1 MCGILL
7 SEEENPSC
15 EEMALLVRNRGG
27 DHYNKIHTGNIV
39 AISSVL
45 SIRESVEQPVVGD
58 RYILLYNGEVYNKEP
73 SDTLFIKGIVD
84 KLLNDGTGP
93 HMESTI
99 DRIYEEINRYE
110 NEMAIILMT
119 GDHVYFFKD
128 DIGRRSLG
136 YGLCPFY
143 VSSVG
148 YSEEINPMLIYSYNK
163 VTRKLSEWPKS
174 SRIARKYMS
183 MSNVILERLNNEK
196 YSKKYQYLKKHLTSS
211 GAEENKEDLSNVD
224 DVANEFG
231 KAFKKSIE
239 RRTSEG
245 NVCVF
250 FSGGV
255 DSMLVAIF
263 LHYSTDPCQR
273 IYLINTSFGPS
284 WDRDAGKRGLE
295 SLCSRFRERE
305 FIFISNDVHIEEVRA
320 FKEHIYKLIHPKS
333 GHMDFNIGATL
344 FFTARESRKY
354 SRIGYLGS
362 GADEMFGGY
371 HRYKEGEF
379 RGDMLFDLFTI
390 SHHNV
395 CRDDRVISD
404 NQVECRFPFLDSG
417 MVEYSLR
424 VGRDVLMMNGD
435 RKFVIREVLRREGF
449 ECASKVPKKA
459 MQYGSGIFKMEG
471 KI

>member
-7 SEEENPSC
+7 SEEENSAW
-15 EEMALLVRNRGG
+15 EEIALLVRNRGE
-27 DHYNKIHTGNIV
+27 DHYNRIHMGNIV

-45 SIRESVEQPVVGD
+45 AIRESIKQPVVGH

-73 SDTLFIKGIVD
+73 SDTLFIKSIVD
-84 KLLNDGTGP
+84 KLLNDGADSC
-93 HMESTI
+93 MESTI

-110 NEMAIILMT
+110 NEMAMILMI
-119 GDHVYFFKD
+119 GDYVYFFKD

-136 YGLCPFY
+136 YGLSPFY

-148 YSEEINPMLIYSYNK
+148 YLEEINPMLIYSYNK
-163 VTRKLSEWPKS
+163 VTKSLSEWPKS
-174 SRIARKYMS
+174 SRIVKKYMS
-183 MSNVILERLNNEK
+183 MSDVILKRLNNEK
-196 YSKKYQYLKKHLTSS
+196 YSKKYQYLKKYLASS
-211 GAEENKEDLSNVD
+211 GVEANKEDLNNVD
-224 DVANEFG
+224 DVVKEFG
-231 KAFKKSIE
+231 KAFRKSVE
-239 RRTSEG
+239 RRVSEG
-245 NVCVF
+245 NICVF

-255 DSMLVAIF
+255 DSMLVTIF

-284 WDRDAGKRGLE
+284 WDRDTGKRGFE
-295 SLCSRFRERE
+295 SLCSRFRERA
-305 FIFISNDVHIEEVRA
+305 FIFVSNEVSIEEVRA
-320 FKEHIYKLIHPKS
+320 FKEHIYKLIHPKC
-333 GHMDFNIGATL
+333 GRMDFNIGATL

-354 SRIGYLGS
+354 SKIGYLGS

-371 HRYKEGEF
+371 HRYKGGEF

-424 VGRDVLMMNGD
+424 VGRDILMMNGD

-449 ECASKVPKKA
+449 ECVSKVPKKA